1 MRPEAAPRLALA
13 PLFVLL
19 ALLIAIA
26 HAGPR
31 PIAWAQDEPPPEGE
45 ASPEAP
51 PTRTRRPTRTPRAT
65 ATPTATPLPAAALRL
80 TLGSEPP
87 VPEVGEVVDVVFT
100 LENRDAN
107 PALDLTLE
115 ASAPGVLIADQVL
128 ADAGELLE
136 SGDLA
141 RWYLP
146 RLDPGARAT
155 LRFRGV
161 SARAT
166 SPLLPSTY
174 CALLLSRGAPLE
186 HCAQLAVLTARG
198 AAVPDGDSEGDPGG
212 DPEDAA
218 AVAGPTALP
227 AAPTGVGLEDLARA
241 PRELFG
247 WLLLAV
253 GAGAI
258 GAWLGVL
265 LRDRSGAA

>member
-19 ALLIAIA
+19 ALALAYA
-26 HAGPR
+26 QAGPR
-31 PIAWAQDEPPPEGE
+31 PTAWAQDEPPPEGE

-65 ATPTATPLPAAALRL
+65 ATATATPLPAAALRL

-166 SPLLPSTY
+166 SPLLPSPY

-198 AAVPDGDSEGDPGG
+198 ATAPGGDPEG

-218 AVAGPTALP
+218 AVGGPTALP

-265 LRDRSGAA
+265 LKDRSGAV